1 MQQLTWRRRR
11 KILYDT
17 IKSCYD
23 TDSHCCTCSA
33 VHMVNIASNAKTCY
47 RRIALCAAYDFW
59 HTLASV
65 VGKAVTPIGS
75 DVIKRARW
83 SFDFLRVCV
92 LSLTASVHAQPKFVY
107 KAYSTQQSHIFA
119 IEWCTE
125 DELRKHKRKSDVNYP
140 TFAITSVLH

>member
-1 MQQLTWRRRR
+1 MKRKYVATGKQKNSWWQERVAEIVKSWKSYTWLQAAYYLKKK

-23 TDSHCCTCSA
+23 TDSHCCICSA

-47 RRIALCAAYDFW
+47 RRIALCVAYDFW
-59 HTLASV
+59 HTFGSV

-92 LSLTASVHAQPKFVY
+92 L
-107 KAYSTQQSHIFA
+107 
-119 IEWCTE
+119 
-125 DELRKHKRKSDVNYP
+125 
-140 TFAITSVLH
+140 